1 MAELFFLSALSAE
14 RKSTPCLCVLCPSA
28 LLRVVSLSND
38 ASAVSNSP
46 LLDYAD
52 GVGPKGKR
60 APPVGLFRQ
69 LVCDSRHALS
79 HEVDVEVQEKSQP
92 NTGQFEVCQKLRLVD
107 GLDLFA

>member
-52 GVGPKGKR
+52 GVGRKAKR
-60 APPVGLFRQ
+60 ALAKGLLWQFI
-69 LVCDSRHALS
+69 CYTGYAFS